1 MTAADTT
8 PSGLKFRAAR
18 PDDWPA
24 VEIITAGTW
33 ESGDYIDQALWEQW
47 LADRRGQLVAGTLD
61 DEVVVVSKLTR
72 LAEGEWWM
80 EGLRVHPDHRRKGFA
95 RAMNNYQVTCARQQG
110 GVLRFATGSDN
121 ESVHKIAAETGF
133 QRIARHA
140 LMSAPALPVDWRGL
154 HTLTG
159 EHFGVVQAYLAVSP
173 MFQASPRLVE
183 HHWTWRSL
191 SDEYLAWLLE
201 TDAVSGWDLG
211 EGLMG
216 LAIHAPEPEQRDE
229 EMRLGLVDGA
239 HIEALTIVA
248 RAMRGLAAERG
259 YQRVRWMLPLGD
271 EYVMPVKVA
280 GYERE
285 WDDELWVFELQL

>member
-1 MTAADTT
+1 MTAANSP
-8 PSGLKFRAAR
+8 PSDLKFRMAR

-24 VEIITAGTW
+24 VERITAGTW
-33 ESGDYIDQALWEQW
+33 EAGGYIDQALWEQW
-47 LADRRGQLVAGTLD
+47 LADRQGQLVVGVLD
-61 DEVVVVSKLTR
+61 DEVVVLSKLTR
-72 LAEGEWWM
+72 LAEDEWWM
-80 EGLRVHPDHRRKGFA
+80 EGLRVRPDHRREGFIHAIHNHQLA
-95 RAMNNYQVTCARQQG
+95 RARRQG
-110 GVLRFATGSDN
+110 GIVRFATGSDN
-121 ESVHKIAAETGF
+121 ESVHNIAAETGF
-133 QRIARHA
+133 RRVARHA
-140 LMSAPALPVDWRGL
+140 PMSAPALPVDRRGL

-159 EHFGVVQAYLAVSP
+159 EHFEVVQAYLAASP

-183 HHWTWRSL
+183 HHWVWRSL

-201 TDAVSGWDLG
+201 TGAVSGWDLG

-216 LAIHAPEPEQRDE
+216 LAIHVPEPEQHDE
-229 EMRLGLVDGA
+229 VMGLGLVDGI

-248 RAMRGLAAERG
+248 RAVRGLAAEQG

-271 EYVMPVKVA
+271 EYVMPIKVA